1 MTQVYTSSMKA
12 KNAPSLS
19 IVIPAYNEEESLGY
33 VLADTIRDL
42 PKHVKDYEVIVVDDG
57 SSDGTLQTANSFAKR
72 NRRLRVIHRAT
83 NGGFNK
89 AMITGLKAAKKDY
102 VAYMQADGQDL
113 IRDMVNCFR
122 IMDKYD
128 LVLGIRGK
136 RIDYNLYR
144 LVLSYGCSILYRVLF
159 GITYED
165 VHWVY
170 VWKTKEVQKLKF
182 DSKGGIFLLV
192 ESLIKFE
199 KKELAV
205 GQVSSPYRPR
215 YAGANKNTNL
225 KVVWETFVSILRL
238 WWKLKNKG

>member
-1 MTQVYTSSMKA
+1 MKPS
-12 KNAPSLS
+12 KKYSLS
-19 IVIPAYNEEESLGY
+19 IIIPAYNEEESLDY
-33 VLADTIRDL
+33 VLSDTLRDL
-42 PKHVKDYEVIVVDDG
+42 PKHIKDYELIIVDDG
-57 SSDGTLQTANSFAKR
+57 STDNTPQVIDSFLKKSKHV
-72 NRRLRVIHRAT
+72 RVIHRKI
-83 NGGFNK
+83 NGGYSK
-89 AMITGLKAAKKDY
+89 AMITGLKAARKDY

-113 IRDMVNCFR
+113 VRDMVNCFR

-128 LVLGIRGK
+128 LVLGIRGR

-144 LVLSYGCSILYRVLF
+144 LILSYGCSILYRVLF
-159 GITYED
+159 GIIYED

-199 KKELAV
+199 RKGLAV

-215 YAGANKNTNL
+215 YGGVNKNTNL
-225 KVVWETFVSILRL
+225 KVVWETFTSILQL
-238 WWKLKNKG
+238 WWKIRTGGYKNV